1 MNYTFLV
8 DFQAMESG
16 WNFVWVFKARVGTTL
31 FLRPP
36 HWVQGGP
43 IRSLP
48 QFTSFVPLCF
58 CPAMHG
64 SHHDRFPCPSTGLLG
79 WPQLF
84 FLSLNLAG
92 LAFVFLLLRKFFLN
106 CLLSRQANCSVP
118 STASESFSLL
128 SVIPLKS
135 TCLKASDSA
144 PFWGFGF
151 EVEVQSIPIACL
163 PRSQAHKPRR
173 EKGELPE
180 SLVVRSF

>member
-79 WPQLF
+79 WPQLPSF
-84 FLSLNLAG
+84 QASKLLCAFYCIWKLLSFKCHTPKIYLLESVGFCPFLR
-92 LAFVFLLLRKFFLN
+92 LRFWSRSSEHPH
-106 CLLSRQANCSVP
+106 CLLTQKP
-118 STASESFSLL
+118 S
-128 SVIPLKS
+128 P
-135 TCLKASDSA
+135 
-144 PFWGFGF
+144 
-151 EVEVQSIPIACL
+151 
-163 PRSQAHKPRR
+163 
-173 EKGELPE
+173 
-180 SLVVRSF
+180 